1 LVWFLWQHTYFNWGD
16 TDCAEETTCR
26 GRQYLFMVK
35 FSMVSIILDLWLV
48 TDGFNFAA
56 LVILMIL
63 NMSQKVV
70 TGKQLTMVVKN

>member
-1 LVWFLWQHTYFNWGD
+1 
-16 TDCAEETTCR
+16 
-26 GRQYLFMVK
+26 MVK

-70 TGKQLTMVVKN
+70 TGKQLTMVKN